1 MPLILVFIYLFL
13 NFQIDK
19 KEIDSP
25 HGEELS
31 INCEECHNTN
41 SWKIDMTTFKFD
53 HNQRT
58 NFTLEGMH
66 TDVSCAKCHSDL
78 VFQNGKTSCYEC
90 HADIHEQTV
99 GFECERCHTNNS
111 WLVENMT
118 EIHQLSRFP
127 LLGAHNTADCYECHT
142 TASSLRFD
150 PLDTE
155 CFSCHREDYYATTSP
170 SHVEANYSTD
180 CTQCHQ
186 MNAFSWTGT
195 DINHSFFPLTLGHN
209 VSDCASCHTDPNNYG
224 NISSDCFS
232 CHENDYNASTSP
244 NHSGLGFSTDCIL
257 CHTTNPGWEPAD
269 YTQHDQVFP
278 IYSGEHAGEWNSCIE
293 CHPVANNYSVFT
305 CTGCHEHNQSE
316 MDDEH
321 SGISGYVYQDNACLT
336 CHPTGSED
344 GAFDHNKTGFP
355 LTLGHDVDEC
365 ASCHT
370 DQNDYGNISTE
381 CLACHENDYNSST
394 SPNHVETGFSTDCIL
409 CHTTNPDWE
418 PADYSQHDQIFP
430 IYSGE
435 HASEW
440 NTCLECHPI
449 ASDYGVFTCTTCH
462 DHNQSD
468 MDNEHNGING
478 YVYEDN
484 ACLACHPTGS
494 EEGAFDHNNTGFPL
508 TLGHDVNECASCH
521 TDQNDYGN
529 ISSECLACHEND
541 YNNSTSPN
549 HVGVGFSTDC
559 ILCHTTNPDWEP
571 ADYSQHD
578 QIFPIYTGEHASE
591 WNTCLECHPISN
603 DYGIFTC
610 TTCHDHNQSDMDD
623 EHNGI
628 NGYVYEDNACLACHP
643 TGSSEG
649 SFNHSETA
657 FPLTGEHIEAEC
669 SSCHANG
676 YVGTPT
682 VCFECHNSDFSASIN
697 PNHISLNLNTT
708 CEDCHTTEAD
718 WEPARFDVHNNYYPL
733 NGAHQSISNECAT
746 CHNGDY
752 NSTPNTCYLCHTEEY
767 NQTNDPPHASA
778 QFSTDCMECHTESA
792 WEPSTFNHDAQYF
805 PIYSGKHNDEW
816 NTCTECHTNP
826 ASYASFS
833 CIDCHEHSQSEMNG
847 EHDGVSGY
855 VWQSDACFNCHPN
868 GEEDKMHHQIKIN
881 R

>member
-1 MPLILVFIYLFL
+1 MRGLPLILVFIYLFL

-31 INCEECHNTN
+31 ISCEECHNTN

-78 VFQNGKTSCYEC
+78 VFQNGRTSCYEC

-155 CFSCHREDYYATTSP
+155 CFSCHREEYYASSSP
-170 SHVEANYSTD
+170 NHVEANYSTD

-195 DINHSFFPLTLGHN
+195 DINHSFFPLILGHN
-209 VSDCASCHTDPNNYG
+209 ITDCTSCHTDPNNYG
-224 NISSDCFS
+224 NTSSDCFS
-232 CHENDYNASTSP
+232 CHENDYNTSTSP
-244 NHSGLGFSTDCIL
+244 NHSALGFSTDCIL

-278 IYSGEHAGEWNSCIE
+278 IYSGEHAGEWNSCVE

-370 DQNDYGNISTE
+370 NQNDYGNISTE

-449 ASDYGVFTCTTCH
+449 ASDYGIFTCTTCH

-494 EEGAFDHNNTGFPL
+494 EEG
-508 TLGHDVNECASCH
+508 
-521 TDQNDYGN
+521 
-529 ISSECLACHEND
+529 
-541 YNNSTSPN
+541 
-549 HVGVGFSTDC
+549 
-559 ILCHTTNPDWEP
+559 
-571 ADYSQHD
+571 
-578 QIFPIYTGEHASE
+578 
-591 WNTCLECHPISN
+591 
-603 DYGIFTC
+603 
-610 TTCHDHNQSDMDD
+610 
-623 EHNGI
+623 
-628 NGYVYEDNACLACHP
+628 
-643 TGSSEG
+643 

-657 FPLTGEHIEAEC
+657 FPLTGEHIDAEC
-669 SSCHANG
+669 SSCHTNG

-682 VCFECHNSDFSASIN
+682 VCFECHNSEFSASIN
-697 PNHISLNLNTT
+697 PNHITLNLNTT
-708 CEDCHTTEAD
+708 CEDCHTTEVN
-718 WEPARFDVHNNYYPL
+718 WEPARFDVHNDYYPL

-792 WEPSTFNHDAQYF
+792 WEPSTFDHDAQYF
-805 PIYSGKHNDEW
+805 PIYSGKHRDEW

-826 ASYASFS
+826 SSYASFS

-847 EHDGVSGY
+847 EHDDVSGY
-855 VWQSDACFNCHPN
+855 IWESNACLNCHPN
-868 GEEDKMHHQIKIN
+868 GEEDKIHHQIKIN